1 MITSCNMT
9 STPKGIHQPKT
20 KAALSNQTPTLV
32 FLTTL
37 LLLEQTY
44 KNNGSL
50 TKQENINII
59 STVLEVPTSPREVFH
74 LADYTLFL
82 CQNLLKEEVFVTP
95 LHNLIDVF

>member
-1 MITSCNMT
+1 MT
-9 STPKGIHQPKT
+9 STPKGIHQTKT
-20 KAALSNQTPTLV
+20 KAAPSNQTPTLV

-59 STVLEVPTSPREVFH
+59 STVLEVPTSPREVFY
-74 LADYTLFL
+74 LA
-82 CQNLLKEEVFVTP
+82 VHP
-95 LHNLIDVF
+95 LPVSKPCFS